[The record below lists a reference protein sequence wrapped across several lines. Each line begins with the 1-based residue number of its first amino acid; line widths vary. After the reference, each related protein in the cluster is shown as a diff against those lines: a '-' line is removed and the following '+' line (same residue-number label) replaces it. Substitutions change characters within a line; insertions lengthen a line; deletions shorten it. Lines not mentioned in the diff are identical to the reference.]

1 MDTGNNTSNSNVS
14 NVSNSSNAS
23 NASNNANVASD
34 GHLHR
39 QQRTVTDLTTIQG
52 WGADLDRKDRPAVPM
67 ERTPP
72 RLPGVRLDQPE
83 QQRQDIEVFISPERP
98 GITPL
103 FGTSSPPSG
112 ISGAIRRFAY
122 KLTENDIRHWLLL
135 LFADRVNVVE
145 GIAQDL
151 SRGKLPNV
159 FAEMGIKSEWQHNR
173 AGLVRKAAVVTAV
186 AGVTWYLLARRDER
200 R

>member
-1 MDTGNNTSNSNVS
+1 MDTSNSS
-14 NVSNSSNAS
+14 TSTSNSTSSSVLAG
-23 NASNNANVASD
+23 D
-34 GHLHR
+34 GHQHR
-39 QQRTVTDLTTIQG
+39 RSAADMTHISG
-52 WGADLDRKDRPAVPM
+52 WGADLDRKNRPAVPM

-83 QQRQDIEVFISPERP
+83 QQHQHIEVFISPERP

-103 FGTSSPPSG
+103 FGTSTPPTG

-145 GIAQDL
+145 GVAQDL

-173 AGLVRKAAVVTAV
+173 IGLVRKAAIVTALGGV
-186 AGVTWYLLARRDER
+186 AWYLLARRDNR

>member
-1 MDTGNNTSNSNVS
+1 MDNSNSIRA
-14 NVSNSSNAS
+14 SSTS
-23 NASNNANVASD
+23 GRGVVGD
-34 GHLHR
+34 GHEHPHHR
-39 QQRTVTDLTTIQG
+39 TLTDTSTIQG
-52 WGADLDRKDRPAVPM
+52 WGADLDRKDRPGVPM

-83 QQRQDIEVFISPERP
+83 QQPQHIEVFISPERP

-103 FGTSSPPSG
+103 FGTSTPPTG

-145 GIAQDL
+145 GVAQDL

-173 AGLVRKAAVVTAV
+173 IGLVRKAAIVTALG
-186 AGVTWYLLARRDER
+186 GVTWYLLARRSER
-200 R
+200 RR

>member
-1 MDTGNNTSNSNVS
+1 MDISNSI
-14 NVSNSSNAS
+14 SSTGSGA
-23 NASNNANVASD
+23 VGD
-34 GHLHR
+34 GHQHPHH
-39 QQRTVTDLTTIQG
+39 RTVTDLSTIQG
-52 WGADLDRKDRPAVPM
+52 WGADLDRNDRPGVPM

-72 RLPGVRLDQPE
+72 RLPGVRLEQPE

-145 GIAQDL
+145 GVAQDL

-173 AGLVRKAAVVTAV
+173 AGLVRKAAVATAV
-186 AGVTWYLLARRDER
+186 AGVAWYLLARRNEQR